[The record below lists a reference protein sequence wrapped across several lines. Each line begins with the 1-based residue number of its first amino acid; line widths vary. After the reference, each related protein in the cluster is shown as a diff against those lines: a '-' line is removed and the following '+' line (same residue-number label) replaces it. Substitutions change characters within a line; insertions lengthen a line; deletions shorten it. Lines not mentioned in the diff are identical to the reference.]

1 MHPLASIDTYP
12 VWVGSPGMS
21 ICIFGSRLAST
32 AACSTRLALLLQSA
46 QVRHIA
52 IPPALNDLGGTC
64 SSVTASPCSTSRSVQ
79 GAKQIGHLSLPSST
93 SEVSAL

>member
-1 MHPLASIDTYP
+1 
-12 VWVGSPGMS
+12 MS
-21 ICIFGSRLAST
+21 ICTFGSRLAST